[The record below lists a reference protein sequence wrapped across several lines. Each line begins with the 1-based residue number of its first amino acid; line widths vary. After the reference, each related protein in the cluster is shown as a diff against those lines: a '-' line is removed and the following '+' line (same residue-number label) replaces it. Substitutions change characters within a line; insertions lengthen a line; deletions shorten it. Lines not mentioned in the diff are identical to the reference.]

1 MLTRISRR
9 ITHDLGR
16 HRCLRDRVLVSHCS
30 GSDHALR
37 AAATSTGL
45 GAARQRPL
53 IDLALLIATAMHLR
67 SGATA
72 GVEHGVAPI
81 YIGFSVT
88 YGHRL
93 IGWADV
99 RFAHRFAGGPA
110 PSKPYGMTYA
120 RLCWGDVVRTSIAAV
135 IAGGLTA
142 LLMWWVN
149 DPAKSEAL
157 RQNYH
162 WLIIVWV
169 IELGWAI
176 SSLIWPRRAS
186 RDESA
191 TASQHASHSPAKP

>member
-1 MLTRISRR
+1 MILAVIVACEIAFWLAIAAGLITRYVLRR
-9 ITHDLGR
+9 PRLG
-16 HRCLRDRVLVSHCS
+16 L
-30 GSDHALR
+30 ALL
-37 AAATSTGL
+37 ASV
-45 GAARQRPL
+45 PL
-53 IDLALLIATAMHLR
+53 IDLALLIATAVHLR

-72 GVEHGVAPI
+72 GVEHGVAAI

-142 LLMWWVN
+142 LLTWWVN

-186 RDESA
+186 TDESA
-191 TASQHASHSPAKP
+191 TASQHASHSPVKP